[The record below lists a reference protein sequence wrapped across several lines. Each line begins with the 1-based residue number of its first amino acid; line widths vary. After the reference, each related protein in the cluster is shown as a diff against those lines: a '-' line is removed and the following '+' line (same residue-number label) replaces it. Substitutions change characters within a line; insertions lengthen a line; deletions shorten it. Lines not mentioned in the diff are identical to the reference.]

1 MAAATTTRRS
11 PTASG
16 VATVLLCLGLVV
28 LTATPLSCGTEP
40 EEASEPE
47 ASQTTEA
54 NTDRA
59 ILLNVG
65 VEDGTKDRPPSDD
78 LLLEPPSG
86 ERWTPGILDGGGAT
100 NAFEKHPI
108 GESRTLRLYPQGED
122 GQVLEIP
129 ITMKPDM
136 SSVLASSR
144 TDIFV
149 YDDSIVVSGPAVPD
163 KRITF
168 DRPAPSTDS

>member
-16 VATVLLCLGLVV
+16 VATVLLCLGLVA
-28 LTATPLSCGTEP
+28 LTATPLSCG
-40 EEASEPE
+40 EASEPE

-65 VEDGTKDRPPSDD
+65 VEDDTKDRPPSDD

-122 GQVLEIP
+122 GQV
-129 ITMKPDM
+129 
-136 SSVLASSR
+136 
-144 TDIFV
+144 
-149 YDDSIVVSGPAVPD
+149 
-163 KRITF
+163 
-168 DRPAPSTDS
+168 